1 MKFVLIFLLII
12 ITGTLSYGFYI
23 KNNGDTNGEI
33 IIGIS
38 VLAVAFIFMPL
49 FIYHRYKNKNMKDFT
64 FEKFKKELEEK
75 SKSGDGLI

>member
-1 MKFVLIFLLII
+1 
-12 ITGTLSYGFYI
+12 
-23 KNNGDTNGEI
+23 
-33 IIGIS
+33 
-38 VLAVAFIFMPL
+38 MPL

>member
-23 KNNGDTNGEI
+23 KNIGDTNGEI